1 MSACQRC
8 NWHDA
13 PLVVG
18 GVFTC
23 ARCYRRMMRS
33 ASPLGAQVG
42 VDSKVGVDAVIV
54 LAGGHV
60 EVLEPKPN
68 PQPGRRPGERLVRD
82 GRHEKADADFL
93 ASCGIAAPA
102 PKGGAS

>member
-8 NWHDA
+8 NWPDA
-13 PLVVG
+13 PIVVG

-33 ASPLGAQVG
+33 AAPPPVSQVSVAVTRSFFEAYVLG
-42 VDSKVGVDAVIV
+42 
-54 LAGGHV
+54 GGHV
-60 EVLEPKPN
+60 EVLEPN

-82 GRHEKADADFL
+82 GRREKADADFF
-93 ASCGIAAPA
+93 ASCGIAPLA